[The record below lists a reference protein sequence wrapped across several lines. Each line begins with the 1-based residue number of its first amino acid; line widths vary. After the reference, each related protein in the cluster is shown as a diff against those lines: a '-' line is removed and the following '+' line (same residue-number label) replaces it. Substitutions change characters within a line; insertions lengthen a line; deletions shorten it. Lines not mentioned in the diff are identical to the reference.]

1 MTPGKWNLENQAFLK
16 DGGNDDLDKIMKKKK
31 DLNHQISQIIK
42 QDVLTKVI
50 LIIKMREKS
59 LNKTVEW

>member
-16 DGGNDDLDKIMKKKK
+16 DGGNDEKKK
-31 DLNHQISQIIK
+31 DFNHQISQIIK

-50 LIIKMREKS
+50 LIIKMRGKS